1 MKISGFCIDC
11 APLGRSAAE
20 GTTASRRSSHPG
32 RRPRSRPGSDDN
44 PARGTYRLPMRRAV
58 AILALGLALAACS
71 SGPRLQLH
79 PTGPTAVTP
88 ATSSSSAAVLPLRRG
103 FLEIGTYGTEI
114 FRPSF
119 TIDIPVSSQWGT
131 FGETGRRVGIGGQ
144 DGFFSFQAL
153 TAGGSPVTA
162 AELRRVVA
170 QPGVH
175 VSGPSGSSFAGL
187 PADRMSIVNGP
198 GKLKVTFGGQH
209 LSFFP
214 HEHFF
219 FSSRRRHTRW
229 TGDWSS
235 DVCSS
240 D

>member
-1 MKISGFCIDC
+1 
-11 APLGRSAAE
+11 
-20 GTTASRRSSHPG
+20 
-32 RRPRSRPGSDDN
+32 
-44 PARGTYRLPMRRAV
+44 MRRAV

-187 PADRMSIVNGP
+187 PADRLTVVNGP

-214 HEHFF
+214 HEHATLWLVRVGTAPVLVTLAAGTGSATF
-219 FSSRRRHTRW
+219 TRQAMAALR
-229 TGDWSS
+229 S
-235 DVCSS
+235 VRFQAAP
-240 D
+240 